1 MTVIDPGIRTPT
13 LWFEDVVAGDELPEL
28 VKHPDTRQLV
38 MYAGAAQDFVPIH
51 YDLNVAQAAGHP
63 TVGLSNWTS
72 RIGQSTFP
80 VGARPVSGRSLKRES
95 KKGSD
100 SSNLKSE
107 CATLKAL

>member
-1 MTVIDPGIRTPT
+1 MGGRGQDAERRAAYRQS
-13 LWFEDVVAGDELPEL
+13 DQAGPAASTQ
-28 VKHPDTRQLV
+28 HPSPHCQ
-38 MYAGAAQDFVPIH
+38 
-51 YDLNVAQAAGHP
+51 NVQP
-63 TVGLSNWTS
+63 VGLSNWTS